1 MAAKAA
7 SQKSTD
13 EKVIKPNVF
22 MRIGLFIKQIFVE
35 LRKVVVPT
43 RKELLWWVI
52 AVLIFVLFLMLLVTA
67 MDYGLGKLMFLI
79 FG

>member
-1 MAAKAA
+1 MAAKSA
-7 SQKSTD
+7 SQDKGD

-22 MRIGLFIKQIFVE
+22 MRIGLFVKQIFVE

-43 RKELLWWVI
+43 RIGLLKWTV